1 MRNPAICGSKHMR
14 KSGPVVVFCA
24 GFINNVQAV
33 FFCGKMGFVGIWC
46 IDRPG
51 ASEIGQK
58 RPKRPLST
66 AKWTPSGLLRANLT
80 AAAELY
86 SKILPIND
94 PPTPT
99 YREEPL
105 SPELSKTRYD
115 DL

>member
-1 MRNPAICGSKHMR
+1 LDFGLLTD
-14 KSGPVVVFCA
+14 
-24 GFINNVQAV
+24 Q
-33 FFCGKMGFVGIWC
+33 
-46 IDRPG
+46 PG
-51 ASEIGQK
+51 ASEMGQK

-86 SKILPIND
+86 SKILPVND

>member
-1 MRNPAICGSKHMR
+1 
-14 KSGPVVVFCA
+14 
-24 GFINNVQAV
+24 
-33 FFCGKMGFVGIWC
+33 MGFVGFWS

-51 ASEIGQK
+51 ASEMGQK
-58 RPKRPLST
+58 RPKRTLST

-80 AAAELY
+80 AATELY
-86 SKILPIND
+86 SKILPKND